1 MVLLYYLSMIKLL
14 PLVVLVAA
22 VLGVFVYFNYF
33 KQESPSNPAQSLE
46 NQFDKNYD
54 QRIKTLEGAVLEL
67 AGKIGVT
74 TSVSGTNGV
83 KDAQSSATN
92 TEARLNS
99 LEVGVSDLQGRVK
112 KLEGG
117 SSANLSSPSQT
128 QTKQPPVYILSLGSG
143 DSTTARDWVVAN
155 NIDITV
161 DPASFPGSTSMQL
174 EAQIK
179 VLSGNGKV
187 FARLYDSSAGTA
199 VLSSEVSTAAENFSW
214 VSSQTFTLGSSKK
227 TYKFQIKSLTGY
239 EAYIQGARIKVNF

>member
-1 MVLLYYLSMIKLL
+1 MIKLL
-14 PLVVLVAA
+14 PLVVLVAV

-33 KQESPSNPAQSLE
+33 KQGSPQNLVQSLE
-46 NQFDKNYD
+46 TQVDKNYE

-67 AGKIGVT
+67 ASKVGVS
-74 TSVSGTNGV
+74 TSVSSSNGA
-83 KDAQSSATN
+83 KDSQSSATN
-92 TEARLNS
+92 TESRLNN

-117 SSANLSSPSQT
+117 ASANLSSSPQT
-128 QTKQPPVYILSLGSG
+128 QTKSPPVYILSLGSG
-143 DSTTARDWVVAN
+143 DSTKALDWTVAN

-161 DPASFPGSTSMQL
+161 DPANFPGYTSMQL

-214 VSSQTFTLGSSKK
+214 VSSQTFTLGSGKK
-227 TYKFQIKSLTGY
+227 TYKFQIKTLTGY
-239 EAYIQGARIKVNF
+239 EASIQAARIKVNF